1 MPVRLRLQEILKER
15 KISQRKLAQLAS
27 LRPNTISHLCSD
39 KVDKVSLD
47 TLDTICRVLEIELSE
62 LIVRETD

>member
-1 MPVRLRLQEILKER
+1 MTVRLRLHEILKER
-15 KISQRKLAQLAS
+15 KMSQRKLAFLAS

-47 TLDTICRVLEIELSE
+47 TLDIICKVLEIELEE
-62 LIVRETD
+62 LIVREKE

>member
-1 MPVRLRLQEILKER
+1 MTVRLRLHEILKER
-15 KISQRKLAQLAS
+15 KMSQRKLALLAS

-47 TLDTICRVLEIELSE
+47 TLDILCNVLEIELEE
-62 LIVRETD
+62 LIVREKE